1 MDSPNIDID
10 FLAKETMALSE
21 ALKGS
26 EDFGQPSLF
35 DENFQF
41 SREEGF
47 LINDGK
53 DLPESNTEINPQE
66 IQEEYKAQE
75 QSEIV
80 EVKVIED
87 EIVEAEVLS
96 VADTEDLESD
106 DEAFFDVKLPQE
118 IDINFEAQEIYE
130 EVEEELDDSPFPQ
143 SPGIIFKIDAGV
155 STFCVR
161 GVLCHNIND
170 SVHGVMNDENGS
182 WKKLKIR
189 DRDEL
194 SGIHYFET
202 ASIEQSEMIAE
213 YIINKRF
220 PIQEEMVC
228 NLSDPGFSWWLEN
241 NDNGMKVYFK
251 AQSVERD
258 QQFMRLGP
266 IGDRGIASLK
276 FLKCEG
282 LLRRL
287 FSISEY
293 STSDKSFEIKPTKL
307 NDDNFLNFKDIFEK
321 GEFNF
326 EFDPAEL
333 TLEQQ
338 RLVIFLQE
346 IAAVRGFWLSIEEI
360 LNNNP

>member
-1 MDSPNIDID
+1 MDSPYIDID

-35 DENFQF
+35 DGDIQQ
-41 SREEGF
+41 SRDEDFVLNSKIPSIE
-47 LINDGK
+47 
-53 DLPESNTEINPQE
+53 LPPVEI
-66 IQEEYKAQE
+66 
-75 QSEIV
+75 S
-80 EVKVIED
+80 EVK
-87 EIVEAEVLS
+87 
-96 VADTEDLESD
+96 ESD
-106 DEAFFDVKLPQE
+106 ESLFDEQLPQ
-118 IDINFEAQEIYE
+118 DIVMEFEE
-130 EVEEELDDSPFPQ
+130 EVEDEEDSIFPS
-143 SPGIIFKIDAGV
+143 SPGLIFKIDSGV

-161 GVLCHNIND
+161 GVLCRNIND
-170 SVHGVMNDENGS
+170 SVHGVMNNENDS

-202 ASIEQSEMIAE
+202 SSIEQSEMISE
-213 YIINKRF
+213 YILNKRF
-220 PIQEEMVC
+220 PIHEEMVC
-228 NLSDPGFSWWLEN
+228 NLSDPGFSWWLESN
-241 NDNGMKVYFK
+241 ENGMKVYFK

-266 IGDRGIASLK
+266 IGDRGISSLK
-276 FLKCEG
+276 FSKCEG

-293 STSDKSFEIKPTKL
+293 STSDKSFEIKPFNL

-326 EFDPAEL
+326 EFDEESL
-333 TLEQQ
+333 SIDHQ

-346 IAAVRGFWLSIEEI
+346 VAAVRGFWISVEEI

>member
-47 LINDGK
+47 LINNDEE
-53 DLPESNTEINPQE
+53 LPKTITEINSNEIHQE
-66 IQEEYKAQE
+66 KEDP
-75 QSEIV
+75 EIEATPVNV
-80 EVKVIED
+80 EVLAAESED
-87 EIVEAEVLS
+87 LM
-96 VADTEDLESD
+96 TEDDSL
-106 DEAFFDVKLPQE
+106 FDVKLPQE
-118 IDINFEAQEIYE
+118 VDISFEAQEVYE
-130 EVEEELDDSPFPQ
+130 EDLEEEIDDSPFPQ
-143 SPGIIFKIDAGV
+143 SPGIIFKIDAGI

-189 DRDEL
+189 DREDL

-276 FLKCEG
+276 FLKCEA

-293 STSDKSFEIKPTKL
+293 STSDKSFEIKPTNL

-338 RLVIFLQE
+338 RLVIFLRE

>member
-10 FLAKETMALSE
+10 FLAKETLALSE

-35 DENFQF
+35 DGDFQF
-41 SREEGF
+41 ERGEDFLLRSDRSVDQSSEDKTSRKEE
-47 LINDGK
+47 I
-53 DLPESNTEINPQE
+53 EI
-66 IQEEYKAQE
+66 
-75 QSEIV
+75 
-80 EVKVIED
+80 EVKVKESSAQEVEDDTALCDSLFEVQLPQDVDIEFSSVLEEEE
-87 EIVEAEVLS
+87 EIV
-96 VADTEDLESD
+96 
-106 DEAFFDVKLPQE
+106 DEQ
-118 IDINFEAQEIYE
+118 
-130 EVEEELDDSPFPQ
+130 EELFPM
-143 SPGIIFKIDAGV
+143 SPGLIFKIDAGI

-161 GVLCHNIND
+161 GVLCHNINE
-170 SVHGVMNDENGS
+170 SVHGVMNNENDS

-189 DRDEL
+189 EREEL

-213 YIINKRF
+213 YILNKRF
-220 PIQEEMVC
+220 PLQEEMVC
-228 NLSDPGFSWWLEN
+228 NLSDPGFSWWLES
-241 NDNGMKVYFK
+241 NDEGMKIYFK

-258 QQFMRLGP
+258 TQFTRLGP

-276 FLKCEG
+276 FLKCESM
-282 LLRRL
+282 LRRL

-293 STSDKSFEIKPTKL
+293 STTEKSFEVRPINSK
-307 NDDNFLNFKDIFEK
+307 DNNYLNFKDIFEK

-326 EFDPAEL
+326 EFSSSEL

-346 IAAVRGFWLSIEEI
+346 IAAVRGFWISVEEI
-360 LNNNP
+360 LNNKP

>member
-1 MDSPNIDID
+1 MDSPYIDID

-35 DENFQF
+35 DGDFQF
-41 SREEGF
+41 SKNEEVV
-47 LINDGK
+47 
-53 DLPESNTEINPQE
+53 
-66 IQEEYKAQE
+66 
-75 QSEIV
+75 V
-80 EVKVIED
+80 EVSEESSFD
-87 EIVEAEVLS
+87 E
-96 VADTEDLESD
+96 
-106 DEAFFDVKLPQE
+106 KLPQE
-118 IDINFEAQEIYE
+118 IAIDF
-130 EVEEELDDSPFPQ
+130 EEEGVEHSLESVFPV
-143 SPGIIFKIDAGV
+143 SPGLIFKIDSGV

-161 GVLCHNIND
+161 GILCHNINE
-170 SVHGVMNDENGS
+170 SVHSVMNDEEGS
-182 WKKLKIR
+182 WKKLKIN
-189 DRDEL
+189 DREEL

-202 ASIEQSEMIAE
+202 SSIEQSEMIAE
-213 YIINKRF
+213 YILNKRF

-228 NLSDPGFSWWLEN
+228 NLSDPGFSWWLESN
-241 NDNGMKVYFK
+241 ENGMKVYFK

-266 IGDRGIASLK
+266 IGDRGISSLK
-276 FLKCEG
+276 FSKCEG

-293 STSDKSFEIKPTKL
+293 STSDKSFEIKPFNL
-307 NDDNFLNFKDIFEK
+307 NDSNFLNFKDIFEK

-326 EFDPAEL
+326 EFDPADL
-333 TLEQQ
+333 TVDHQ

-346 IAAVRGFWLSIEEI
+346 VAAVRGFWISVEEI

>member
-47 LINDGK
+47 LINNGQ
-53 DLPESNTEINPQE
+53 DLSEEKPHETPVEIKQEKKIMEEETQFVESEVVSSNFQE
-66 IQEEYKAQE
+66 
-75 QSEIV
+75 
-80 EVKVIED
+80 
-87 EIVEAEVLS
+87 
-96 VADTEDLESD
+96 TESD
-106 DEAFFDVKLPQE
+106 DDSLFDVKLPQE
-118 IDINFEAQEIYE
+118 ISIEFEAQEDFNE
-130 EVEEELDDSPFPQ
+130 QGPVEETPFPQ
-143 SPGIIFKIDAGV
+143 TPGIIFKIDAGI

-170 SVHGVMNDENGS
+170 SVHGVMNDEDGS

-189 DRDEL
+189 DREEL

-202 ASIEQSEMIAE
+202 DSIQQSEMIAE

-228 NLSDPGFSWWLEN
+228 NLSDPGFSWWLES

-258 QQFMRLGP
+258 KQFMRLGP
-266 IGDRGIASLK
+266 IGDRGISSLK

-293 STSDKSFEIKPTKL
+293 STSDKSFEIKPTNL

-333 TLEQQ
+333 TMEQQ

-346 IAAVRGFWLSIEEI
+346 IAAVRGFWLSVEEI